1 MKHLLRKTTT
11 SVSVTYSNGNYSN
24 NLTGTD
30 FELERSEFQICL
42 SINLVGN
49 LTVRN
54 KAANCYYDACE
65 LAADSAL
72 LKAVQIDED
81 QVIDGLSA
89 ANRNTPNANWQLSLG
104 LGEKG
109 KFDYA
114 VKPEMVNGSLFL
126 NVC

>member
-1 MKHLLRKTTT
+1 MKHLLRKTAT
-11 SVSVTYSNGNYSN
+11 SVSITYSNGNYSN

-42 SINLVGN
+42 RINMVGN
-49 LTVRN
+49 LNVRN
-54 KAANCYYDACE
+54 KAANCYDDACE

-72 LKAVQIDED
+72 LKSVQIDED
-81 QVIDGLSA
+81 QVINGLSSA
-89 ANRNTPNANWQLSLG
+89 IRNTPNANWKLSLG
-104 LGEKG
+104 LGEKDSV
-109 KFDYA
+109 DYS